1 MLEINLDITYRCT
14 LECPKCTRQYYKDLG
29 LKVPGH
35 DMTISEFKKIIAKF
49 KVVRFCGN
57 ISDPVFNPNFIS
69 FLKMCYEKNVICKV
83 HHAATGKSLAWYK
96 EAFAAN
102 PDAKWIFGI
111 DGLPED
117 SHIYRKNQNGKKLF
131 ETMLLCKEMGLN
143 TIWKHIIFR
152 YNENTM
158 EEAKRLA
165 EKHQI
170 EFYFVKS
177 GTYNDGEDELRPI
190 NRENYV
196 IR

>member
-14 LECPKCTRQYYKDLG
+14 LECPKCTRQYYKNLG

-165 EKHQI
+165 EKT
-170 EFYFVKS
+170 S
-177 GTYNDGEDELRPI
+177 
-190 NRENYV
+190 NRILFCEV
-196 IR
+196 RHIQRWGR